1 MGDRPDQTPADS
13 TGPRPARPRAAAPGR
28 SRPSTRSGARGGQ
41 ATPSARTR
49 PSGRGTAGTRTAGGR
64 APGNR
69 AAAGAGRAAAATAAA
84 AASSDARPPA
94 GPRRPGS
101 PGRERRQPSQN
112 TMVVLLS
119 VVTVVV
125 ISLVVYAFVLK
136 PSEPGGAPSAA
147 NQTTTTVD
155 PAAPGPSLP
164 ASAFSRFTSD
174 KQGFSIDYPKDW
186 GVYTAENG
194 AVDLDAGGGDAVS
207 VSLLRRT
214 DVATTVENLANI
226 KAVTDGIVASNKSAQ
241 ILKVQAIMVDGMP
254 GYYYLY
260 TFTDGETGAEG
271 AHAHYFLF
279 RGRNMY
285 TMIFQALPSDGFARL
300 SSVFDQMAESLRTV
314 PDTGPA
320 PEATPTTVG

>member
-1 MGDRPDQTPADS
+1 
-13 TGPRPARPRAAAPGR
+13 
-28 SRPSTRSGARGGQ
+28 
-41 ATPSARTR
+41 
-49 PSGRGTAGTRTAGGR
+49 
-64 APGNR
+64 
-69 AAAGAGRAAAATAAA
+69 
-84 AASSDARPPA
+84 
-94 GPRRPGS
+94 
-101 PGRERRQPSQN
+101 
-112 TMVVLLS
+112 MVVLLS

-136 PSEPGGAPSAA
+136 PSEPAGNPSAA
-147 NQTTTTVD
+147 SQTTTTSVD
-155 PAAPGPSLP
+155 PSAPGPSLP

-194 AVDLDAGGGDAVS
+194 ALDIDAGGDGDAVS

-214 DVATTVENLANI
+214 DVATTVENLPNI

-314 PDTGPA
+314 PDNGPA
-320 PEATPTTVG
+320 PEATPTTFG